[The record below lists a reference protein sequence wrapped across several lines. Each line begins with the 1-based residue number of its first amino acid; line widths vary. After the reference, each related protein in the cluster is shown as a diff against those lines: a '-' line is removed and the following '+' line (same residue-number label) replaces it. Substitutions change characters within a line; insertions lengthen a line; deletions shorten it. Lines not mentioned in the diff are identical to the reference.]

1 MWHVVATTW
10 TKTDGRAQ
18 IKVTFN
24 IRGED
29 QNFEILEEKINITP
43 NIKDKKNI
51 SVSYLKKKKKKKDK
65 NNFVII
71 FQLS

>member
-10 TKTDGRAQ
+10 TKIDGRAQ

-43 NIKDKKNI
+43 NIKDKKKI
-51 SVSYLKKKKKKKDK
+51 SVSYLKKKKKKKIK
-65 NNFVII
+65 TI
-71 FQLS
+71 

>member
-10 TKTDGRAQ
+10 TKIDGRAQ

-43 NIKDKKNI
+43 NIKDKKKKI
-51 SVSYLKKKKKKKDK
+51 SVSYLKKKR
-65 NNFVII
+65 
-71 FQLS
+71 

>member
-10 TKTDGRAQ
+10 TKIDGRAQ

-43 NIKDKKNI
+43 NIKDKKKKI
-51 SVSYLKKKKKKKDK
+51 SVSYLKKKDK
-65 NNFVII
+65 NNLVII

>member
-10 TKTDGRAQ
+10 TKIDGRAQ

-29 QNFEILEEKINITP
+29 QNFEILEEKINITL
-43 NIKDKKNI
+43 NIKDKKQFF
-51 SVSYLKKKKKKKDK
+51 YLLSQKKKKKIKT
-65 NNFVII
+65 I
-71 FQLS
+71 